1 VASGDNINEVY
12 DVVTEPFQYAITSL
26 SSSSSSSSDCVD
38 FTIVIIVA
46 VVPTVILLTVI
57 AVLVGIIIKLKRH
70 TYKLDDPASTKEYV
84 YMKTKLDE
92 PVSTKECVH
101 KETTLLQSSEAYGI
115 TVMQSGKSDERN
127 YEELP
132 SNTEKANEP
141 MYTSIVN

>member
-70 TYKLDDPASTKEYV
+70 TYKLDDPASTKKYV
-84 YMKTKLDE
+84 Y
-92 PVSTKECVH
+92 
-101 KETTLLQSSEAYGI
+101 KETTLLQSSVAYGL
-115 TVMQSGKSDERN
+115 TVMQNGKSDERN